1 MKKDQR
7 KSIKSRAIS
16 LLLAFFLFISFN
28 TTALVAYSATNE
40 AGNKPQDKSSS
51 TNTAAKDKGTDKG
64 FLYDPTNK
72 TDPFRSFIAA
82 REEQKKEEKRTRP
95 RTYLE
100 TMELSQLDLIVIVV
114 GKEGRWAMVR
124 DSKGLGHV
132 IKEGTPIGT
141 NDGVVYKI
149 GEGVVTIREEYKDF
163 RGRTQIKEIKKETPA
178 LR

>member
-1 MKKDQR
+1 MKEDQR
-7 KSIKSRAIS
+7 RSIKSRAIS
-16 LLLAFFLFISFN
+16 FLLAFFFVISLN
-28 TTALVAYSATNE
+28 MTAFVSYSATN
-40 AGNKPQDKSSS
+40 D
-51 TNTAAKDKGTDKG
+51 AAKKTDTEKG
-64 FLYDPTNK
+64 FLYDPTDK

-82 REEQKKEEKRTRP
+82 REEQKKEEKRKRP

-100 TMELSQLDLIVIVV
+100 TLELSQLDLIVIVV

-141 NDGVVYKI
+141 NDGVVYRI
-149 GEGVVTIREEYKDF
+149 GEGVVTIREVYKDF
-163 RGRTQIKEIKKETPA
+163 RGRTQFREIKKETPA